1 MESRDEAP
9 SQRSRALSPD
19 EQLCNPQ
26 LPPSLPVLYSP
37 RPLPSSLLM
46 KLPELS
52 HFRPSALLHSSS
64 TTDHSAPPAAAD
76 RNPRRL
82 TIHSTSDIK
91 DSRPLPTGLV
101 GAFRAWLEMS
111 EQEAEQAELRILRYV
126 LSLLAASGLP
136 CDACRL
142 EGRPPSRTLASI
154 PVSRSLEW
162 KG

>member
-1 MESRDEAP
+1 
-9 SQRSRALSPD
+9 
-19 EQLCNPQ
+19 
-26 LPPSLPVLYSP
+26 
-37 RPLPSSLLM
+37 M

-76 RNPRRL
+76 RNHRRL

-126 LSLLAASGLP
+126 LSARCCWLALRRLQARRPAPLSL
-136 CDACRL
+136 AC
-142 EGRPPSRTLASI
+142 SI

>member
-1 MESRDEAP
+1 
-9 SQRSRALSPD
+9 
-19 EQLCNPQ
+19 
-26 LPPSLPVLYSP
+26 
-37 RPLPSSLLM
+37 M

-52 HFRPSALLHSSS
+52 HFRPSAFLHSSS

-76 RNPRRL
+76 RNRRRL

-126 LSLLAASGLP
+126 PSLAAAAAGWP

-142 EGRPPSRTLASI
+142 EGRPPPRRSLASI
-154 PVSRSLEW
+154 SVLRSLGWES
-162 KG
+162 